1 MTEVRSAWRDVM
13 FYAAAPLALFAAW
26 LVLSPKLFLLLGYEE
41 LAASYSFTRFY
52 LAPVPVDVGTII
64 AAGVGVS
71 IAALPAY
78 IHARR
83 SYRLLT
89 RLDEQIARLVSL
101 YAGVYVSSESS
112 SAALERLQRL
122 IDEPLKTLTG
132 LFAGVYKLTG
142 DMRKAHEVGF
152 SKAPPRIKAIARS
165 IVVATR
171 TGANVHEALST
182 VASYLEA
189 SLRLTRLVR
198 ARLAQ
203 YSFIVLLAALT
214 FAASSGVVLALVGKI
229 SAGEIPG
236 IGLAV
241 DVDVLRGLYF
251 YSLVVVVLASSFTVA
266 RVVYGF
272 TPLMARYL
280 LMLSAPSTVLFVA
293 FYKLI

>member
-1 MTEVRSAWRDVM
+1 MEVRPAWRDAV
-13 FYAAAPLALFAAW
+13 FYVAAPLALFAAW

-52 LAPVPVDVGTII
+52 FVPVPADVGTII
-64 AAGVGVS
+64 AAGVGMS

-89 RLDEQIARLVSL
+89 KFDEQIARLVSL

-112 SAALERLQRL
+112 SAALERLQGL
-122 IDEPLKTLTG
+122 VDEPLKTLAG

-142 DMRKAHEVGF
+142 DMRRAHEVGF
-152 SKAPPRIKAIARS
+152 SSAPPRIKAVSRS

-171 TGANVHEALST
+171 TGANVHEVLST

-214 FAASSGVVLALVGKI
+214 FAASSGVVLALVGKV
-229 SAGEIPG
+229 SAGGAPG
-236 IGLAV
+236 IRPTV
-241 DVDVLRGLYF
+241 DVEVLQGLYF
-251 YSLVVVVLASSFTVA
+251 YSLVVIVLASSFTVA
-266 RVVYGF
+266 RVVHGF
-272 TPLMARYL
+272 TPLMTRYV